1 MEDCRF
7 TQTTCMVEIAKEDF
21 TCNGIIV
28 TSPGFL
34 NVMNWLQQDD
44 SQNLPNLDRGAALE
58 VVDVSKKAMC

>member
-7 TQTTCMVEIAKEDF
+7 TQTTCMAEIGKEAF

-34 NVMNWLQQDD
+34 NVMNWLPQDD
-44 SQNLPNLDRGAALE
+44 SQNLPNLDRGAILE
-58 VVDVSKKAMC
+58 IVDVRINAAY